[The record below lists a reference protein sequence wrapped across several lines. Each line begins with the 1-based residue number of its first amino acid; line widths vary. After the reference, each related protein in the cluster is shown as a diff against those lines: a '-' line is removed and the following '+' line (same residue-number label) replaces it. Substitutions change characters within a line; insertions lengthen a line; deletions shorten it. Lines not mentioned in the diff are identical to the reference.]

1 MIKIIV
7 TFFIMSLFGCN
18 ISSKNKE
25 TIKINQ
31 KREKF
36 NSNSAV
42 YLSANYFI
50 SKGDVYTASEI
61 LNKNLKNHKLL
72 QLKFFSNL
80 ASGNFVL
87 ANKINKLLGK
97 RHNKNSI
104 YLLPSFILNIKEGKY
119 KNSLKIAS
127 KNKKFFIFESLTPLI
142 KFWLKQTKQNQTFNL
157 NNSSNKLPI
166 QKLLI
171 LENFYDPFLLNE
183 IAEYNYK
190 LKTLN
195 NNDLLFLAGYYFRLN
210 DKKRFNTI
218 IKKRLS
224 DQFDKDY
231 IIKNFSSPNNFFNK
245 LPTLK
250 TILSSKLYND
260 VASQNDQ
267 NQITISYQKIMLEM
281 SLYLNPD
288 MDISKYSLAEI
299 YNLEGTKEI
308 SLNKLESIS
317 QNSFLSLANNLKKLS
332 ITKNLKN
339 SNQYEELLFKNF
351 QKWPNNKFI
360 LYRLANHYKSEKNYL
375 KALKIYK
382 KIIKNYGESS
392 NLLFLYATCLDKV
405 GQWEKAKN
413 IFLRLLEKDSNDT
426 YTLNY
431 ISYKLALKDEDL
443 DLAETLIKR
452 ALSLDPNNGF
462 FLDTLGWVEYKKKNY
477 ESSVFFLE
485 KSVSLLPKSSEIL
498 DHLGDC
504 YLMLGRKKE
513 ATFEW
518 KKALKYETNSEIISS
533 IKKKLKKYE

>member
-1 MIKIIV
+1 MV
-7 TFFIMSLFGCN
+7 LTQQCCLR
-18 ISSKNKE
+18 IS
-25 TIKINQ
+25 
-31 KREKF
+31 
-36 NSNSAV
+36 V
-42 YLSANYFI
+42 
-50 SKGDVYTASEI
+50 
-61 LNKNLKNHKLL
+61 
-72 QLKFFSNL
+72 
-80 ASGNFVL
+80 
-87 ANKINKLLGK
+87 
-97 RHNKNSI
+97 
-104 YLLPSFILNIKEGKY
+104 
-119 KNSLKIAS
+119 
-127 KNKKFFIFESLTPLI
+127 
-142 KFWLKQTKQNQTFNL
+142 
-157 NNSSNKLPI
+157 
-166 QKLLI
+166 
-171 LENFYDPFLLNE
+171 
-183 IAEYNYK
+183 
-190 LKTLN
+190 
-195 NNDLLFLAGYYFRLN
+195 
-210 DKKRFNTI
+210 
-218 IKKRLS
+218 
-224 DQFDKDY
+224 Y
-231 IIKNFSSPNNFFNK
+231 IINNFSSPNNIFYK

-267 NQITISYQKIMLEM
+267 GQMTISYQKIMLEM

-360 LYRLANHYKSEKNYL
+360 LYRLANHYKSKKKYL
-375 KALKIYK
+375 KALNVYK
-382 KIIKNYGESS
+382 KIIKNYGESN

-405 GQWEKAKN
+405 GKWEKAKN
-413 IFLRLLEKDSNDT
+413 IFLGLLEKDSNDT

-443 DLAETLIKR
+443 DLAKTLIKR

-513 ATFEW
+513 AIFEW
-518 KKALKYETNSEIISS
+518 RKALKYETKSEVIIS
-533 IKKKLKKYE
+533 IKEKLKKYE

>member
-25 TIKINQ
+25 TFKINQ
-31 KREKF
+31 KKEKF

-61 LNKNLKNHKLL
+61 LNKNLKNRKLL

-80 ASGNFVL
+80 ASGNFIL

-97 RHNKNSI
+97 RYNKNSI
-104 YLLPSFILNIKEGKY
+104 YLIPSFILNIKEGKY
-119 KNSLKIAS
+119 KDSLKIAN
-127 KNKKFFIFESLTPLI
+127 KNKKSFIFESLTPLI
-142 KFWLKQTKQNQTFNL
+142 KFWLNQTTLNQTFNL

-171 LENFYDPFLLNE
+171 LENFYDPLLLND
-183 IAEYNYK
+183 IAEHNYK

-231 IIKNFSSPNNFFNK
+231 IIKNFSSPDNVFNK

-267 NQITISYQKIMLEM
+267 DQMTISYQKIMLEM

-308 SLNKLESIS
+308 SLKKLESIS

-332 ITKNLKN
+332 ITKNLKS

-375 KALKIYK
+375 KALNVYK
-382 KIIKNYGESS
+382 KIIKNYGESN

-413 IFLRLLEKDSNDT
+413 IFLGLLEKDSNDT

-443 DLAETLIKR
+443 DLAKTLIKR

-513 ATFEW
+513 AIFEW
-518 KKALKYETNSEIISS
+518 RKALKYETNSEVIIS
-533 IKKKLKKYE
+533 IKEKLKKYE